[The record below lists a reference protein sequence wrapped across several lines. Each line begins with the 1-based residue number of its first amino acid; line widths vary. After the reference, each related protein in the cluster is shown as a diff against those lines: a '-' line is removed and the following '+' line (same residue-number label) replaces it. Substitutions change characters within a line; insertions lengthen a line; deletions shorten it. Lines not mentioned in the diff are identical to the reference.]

1 MRKRSGK
8 FEKIVKLAA
17 AEERRYAEATGA
29 AQQRLN
35 EQVDRLGELSAYRHN
50 YSRDASSSR
59 VTSAAQLKDFQSFL
73 DRLDQAV
80 AAQQQ
85 VIRDCEQSLERHRRH
100 WMSKKR
106 RFDSLER
113 VRERNAQL
121 DHPLGVRLDHA
132 LEGNVQHALERV
144 RERYQHEERR
154 TAERHAQRVA
164 DDRRPAGK
172 RFDGE

>member
-113 VRERNAQL
+113 VRER
-121 DHPLGVRLDHA
+121 
-132 LEGNVQHALERV
+132 
-144 RERYQHEERR
+144 YQHEERR

>member
-1 MRKRSGK
+1 MKKRSGK

-17 AEERRYAEATGA
+17 SEERRYAEATGA
-29 AQQRLN
+29 AQRRLN
-35 EQVDRLGELSAYRHN
+35 EQIDRLGELSAYRHN

-106 RFDSLER
+106 RLDSLER
-113 VRERNAQL
+113 VR
-121 DHPLGVRLDHA
+121 D
-132 LEGNVQHALERV
+132 
-144 RERYQHEERR
+144 RYQHEERQA
-154 TAERHAQRVA
+154 AERHAQRVA
-164 DDRRPAGK
+164 DDRRPARK
-172 RFDGE
+172 RFDAE